1 MINKFKK
8 LNKIWKVKKKKIN
21 KPVLLILDDLIGAQ
35 INMRSGLLPA
45 IMTKLRHA
53 NISVFNLI

>member
-1 MINKFKK
+1 MKGEE
-8 LNKIWKVKKKKIN
+8 KKIN